1 MKKNNRHRNESE
13 RIDIHQSGHLDV
25 PDLVVIK
32 GTPRLLMGKY
42 NHDILGCAELY
53 IAFHTLCD
61 EWSVGTQ
68 IGSLIPDRVMIY
80 QGAKFY
86 FEMDMGNMKPDLL
99 FDKVEKYV
107 QFAGTG
113 EKVIFVLKDG
123 AYKVEQTGGRL
134 MEYLRERR
142 LGNFITAGRFEN
154 IIKYPLGEILSSPL
168 TGKIGIPQ
176 LAERIAS

>member
-1 MKKNNRHRNESE
+1 MKKNNRLRNELE
-13 RIDIHQSGHLDV
+13 RIDIHESGHLDV
-25 PDLVVIK
+25 PDLIVIK

-42 NHDILGCAELY
+42 NHDIGGCAELY

-68 IGSLIPDRVMIY
+68 IGSLIPDRVMVY
-80 QGAKFY
+80 EGTKFY

-99 FDKVEKYV
+99 FDKVDRYV

-123 AYKVEQTGGRL
+123 AYKVDQTGSRL
-134 MEYLRERR
+134 MDYLKERR
-142 LGNFITAGRFEN
+142 LGNFITAAKFEN
-154 IIKYPLGEILSSPL
+154 LIRFPLGDVLSSPL
-168 TGKIGIPQ
+168 VGRISIPQ
-176 LAERIAS
+176 LCASS